1 MSTVLEVNPGEIK
14 EAVRRDRCDWLAS
27 IYNLLVDQPEGRNIL
42 QKLITDDP
50 EEQLVDAAHYQ
61 GSMEHF
67 RLSQAGRGSPQ
78 ISATLEFYLL
88 HGITLGHST
97 NISFNLGS
105 IN

>member
-67 RLSQAGRGSPQ
+67 RLSQAGTMAQRVAS
-78 ISATLEFYLL
+78 
-88 HGITLGHST
+88 
-97 NISFNLGS
+97 NISNVRILPPAEDNLGS
-105 IN
+105 FDQHFL